1 MERRGVI
8 LAKLIFIVGRERK
21 RERWRCDG
29 KETKEMIPGKD
40 VSLPLNMQGGRGGRR
55 SVCGVNSSHTKTLLE
70 NDVWNLIHHDIA
82 YGSSRA
88 NGFIIRIC

>member
-1 MERRGVI
+1 
-8 LAKLIFIVGRERK
+8 
-21 RERWRCDG
+21 
-29 KETKEMIPGKD
+29 MIPGKD
-40 VSLPLNMQGGRGGRR
+40 VSLPLNMQGGRR